1 MIQLFYW
8 STSGWVK
15 YGRFENMYQVNH
27 YLYKYPKKQWKVVM
41 LEDMDNIIR
50 NDVHKTKTQQDYV
63 METQELP
70 LNYTDI
76 Y

>member
-50 NDVHKTKTQQDYV
+50 SDGHTTKTQQDYT
-63 METQELP
+63 METQESP
-70 LNYTDI
+70 LNYIDA
-76 Y
+76 

>member
-15 YGRFENMYQVNH
+15 YGRFETMYQVNH

-41 LEDMDNIIR
+41 SEDIDNIIK
-50 NDVHKTKTQQDYV
+50 NDGQQTRIQQPLEMD
-63 METQELP
+63 TQELP
-70 LNYTDI
+70 LNYTDA

>member
-8 STSGWVK
+8 STSGWVR

-41 LEDMDNIIR
+41 LEDMDNIVKN
-50 NDVHKTKTQQDYV
+50 NDQQTKTQQQQMMD
-63 METQELP
+63 TPEL
-70 LNYTDI
+70 LQNCIDA
-76 Y
+76 